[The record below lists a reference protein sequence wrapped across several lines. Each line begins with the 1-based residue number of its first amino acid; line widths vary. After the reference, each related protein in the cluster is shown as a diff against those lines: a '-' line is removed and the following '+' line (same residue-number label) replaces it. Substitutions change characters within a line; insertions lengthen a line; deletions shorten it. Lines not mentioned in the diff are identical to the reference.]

1 MERYISTGASNGFT
15 GAGLK
20 PQKHYGKLVF
30 CDKIDKTKYN
40 IIGYGGMNTKKH
52 IKTKTQTSNHLFK
65 LVLGG
70 FFDKRGPN
78 RATIQKVLYIISV
91 MWVLSC
97 IFPASAGA
105 ITDAF
110 AGGVE
115 DGLNSWIVGVCDS
128 MFALGTDTNFTD
140 VDPVSHGIFRT
151 ATYTYNPFENEGVKN
166 IAEWSVIVWGVG
178 ILTYLLFGL
187 LMVIISRR
195 SNDISQGITYIT
207 KINTEHTLKQYA
219 RNSIIGILAAVF
231 FYVFCGMVLLIN
243 YILTSMIMLSVLPSV
258 TPSPDNIPIY
268 VLTAGLYFV
277 MLIFFAYRFLY
288 INLFVG
294 FGLLIVVM
302 YVFSGPTRRIALFLT
317 AGFFMVV
324 FMQFVVVG
332 ITALGVL
339 SIQASIQAG
348 IIPGNVTMLFYCALL
363 IILVIV
369 GFAMT
374 IGVWFLRKL
383 IFAGATAVKVVI

>member
-1 MERYISTGASNGFT
+1 MISKIIICGF
-15 GAGLK
+15 A
-20 PQKHYGKLVF
+20 V
-30 CDKIDKTKYN
+30 
-40 IIGYGGMNTKKH
+40 
-52 IKTKTQTSNHLFK
+52 
-65 LVLGG
+65 VLC
-70 FFDKRGPN
+70 
-78 RATIQKVLYIISV
+78 
-91 MWVLSC
+91 LSLC
-97 IFPASAGA
+97 VCPASAGA

-115 DGLNSWIVGVCDS
+115 DGLNSWIVGLCDS
-128 MFALGTDTNFTD
+128 VYAIGTDETNITD
-140 VDPVSHGIFRT
+140 IDPVSHGIFRT
-151 ATYTYNPFENEGVKN
+151 ATYTYNPFENTGVQD
-166 IAEWSVIVWGVG
+166 IAEWSLLCWGIG

-187 LMVIISRR
+187 LMVIVSRR
-195 SNDISQGITYIT
+195 SNDVSQGIAYIT
-207 KINTEHTLKQYA
+207 KVNTEHTLKQYIK
-219 RNSIIGILAAVF
+219 NSIIGILGAVF

-243 YILTSMIMLSVLPSV
+243 YILTALIMLSILPAIA
-258 TPSPDNIPIY
+258 PSPDNIPIY
-268 VLTAGLYFV
+268 VLTAGLYFF

-288 INLFVG
+288 INLYVG

-324 FMQFVVVG
+324 FMQFVVVA

-348 IIPGNVTMLFYCALL
+348 IIPDGVAMLFYCTLL

-374 IGVWFLRKL
+374 IGVWFLRNL
-383 IFAGATAVKVVI
+383 IFAGATAAKLVI